1 MVRNYVRKTQRG
13 KWSEENMKKAID
25 DVKNKKLSIR
35 QAAEQHEVPKSTL
48 ERHWKGRVVHPG
60 KVNLGKYEQALNSDL
75 EEELVEHVKKMQEMF
90 FGITGET
97 LRALAFQLANANG
110 IPVPFNIN
118 NRKAGKDWLLC
129 FLKRHPDL
137 SLQQPEPTSLS
148 RATGFNRTQ
157 VGRFFDLLKATYEKE
172 AITAENVYNVDET
185 GITCVQKPEKIIVKK
200 GIKQVGRITSAK
212 WGKSVTAVCAMSAI
226 GNYVPPIFIFPQKRM
241 AMGLMQDAP
250 PGSRGFA
257 SPSGWKD
264 SNIFLEWLKHFKKYV
279 NPSIDKKVLLILDND
294 VSHLTLPAIEFA
306 RQNGIIMLSIP
317 PHTSHRLQPLVRTF
331 FGPLKTYYHQAI
343 DHWMITNYGKCVQSS
358 QVCGFFCTAYSKAA
372 TVQKAVNGFK
382 SAGIMPFNPD
392 IFDETDFPPSMVT
405 EIHAVDSPEL
415 EADGATTIQ
424 VKQEVV
430 EETVPALSTTAQA
443 LRVKLENIAEVLD
456 NYQVDSVPEYCID
469 DLQELDGASLLKL
482 FTKYG
487 LSNNG
492 VSQYRCQ
499 ISSHDC
505 DRVYAGHDQKEC
517 REMMISHLLEHVKTY
532 REKAAKYPHLYKKKR
547 LKPCQ
552 PIIVRS
558 EPDYS
563 DYNDPVA
570 SQPLPSK
577 QQNTFVSASLMN
589 PIIARLTT
597 EVSRSIIVP
606 LSDTTDLPSIDI
618 LPDMETER
626 LLSTPDPKEA
636 LMSAVSLKRNQTTSQ
651 SSLDDAKK
659 KSINTRGSRKK
670 IIQERN
676 RILHQRRQERV
687 RKHFSNQPRVLIRDA
702 VKSRLPLEPKPVEN
716 PFPSRNYRPIRP
728 KPADG
733 SIPTPLTSNRYVE
746 KKVPPRKRKKPA
758 THLKQVKA
766 KKAPSRPP
774 PPPQSSEDSSSS
786 EDDGSS
792 EQGTTDTEEKTKGK
806 YSFQLPRKKTLL
818 SSLRNNRERRLR
830 MMRVVQGPKIKKE
843 KVAMAKI
850 NTQNSDSTIKTG
862 DNSEILQVQPAKL
875 EPSMEP
881 SSNCLPS
888 SLKDRKQ
895 FPPKRHLPS
904 ILRRNKPKPL
914 LKNDNIA
921 SIQIKEC
928 MSLAREEIM
937 STKGGN
943 DSSSEYEIVEVVSK
957 SSPKQFRD
965 YETFLYGVML

>member
-1 MVRNYVRKTQRG
+1 MLYQKHLEPVRN
-13 KWSEENMKKAID
+13 
-25 DVKNKKLSIR
+25 
-35 QAAEQHEVPKSTL
+35 
-48 ERHWKGRVVHPG
+48 
-60 KVNLGKYEQALNSDL
+60 
-75 EEELVEHVKKMQEMF
+75 
-90 FGITGET
+90 
-97 LRALAFQLANANG
+97 LA
-110 IPVPFNIN
+110 
-118 NRKAGKDWLLC
+118 
-129 FLKRHPDL
+129 
-137 SLQQPEPTSLS
+137 
-148 RATGFNRTQ
+148 
-157 VGRFFDLLKATYEKE
+157 
-172 AITAENVYNVDET
+172 
-185 GITCVQKPEKIIVKK
+185 
-200 GIKQVGRITSAK
+200 
-212 WGKSVTAVCAMSAI
+212 
-226 GNYVPPIFIFPQKRM
+226 
-241 AMGLMQDAP
+241 
-250 PGSRGFA
+250 
-257 SPSGWKD
+257 
-264 SNIFLEWLKHFKKYV
+264 
-279 NPSIDKKVLLILDND
+279 
-294 VSHLTLPAIEFA
+294 
-306 RQNGIIMLSIP
+306 
-317 PHTSHRLQPLVRTF
+317 
-331 FGPLKTYYHQAI
+331 
-343 DHWMITNYGKCVQSS
+343 
-358 QVCGFFCTAYSKAA
+358 
-372 TVQKAVNGFK
+372 
-382 SAGIMPFNPD
+382 
-392 IFDETDFPPSMVT
+392 
-405 EIHAVDSPEL
+405 
-415 EADGATTIQ
+415 IQ

-469 DLQELDGASLLKL
+469 DLQVLDGASLLKL
-482 FTKYG
+482 FTKYE

-517 REMMISHLLEHVKTY
+517 REVMISHLLEHVKTY
-532 REKAAKYPHLYKKKR
+532 REKAAKYPHFYKKKR

-552 PIIVRS
+552 PIIVKS

-577 QQNTFVSASLMN
+577 QQNAFASASLMN

-597 EVSRSIIVP
+597 EVSRSNIVA
-606 LSDTTDLPSIDI
+606 LSDTTDLPNIDI

-626 LLSTPDPKEA
+626 LLSIPDPKEA
-636 LMSAVSLKRNQTTSQ
+636 LMSAVSLKRNQNTSQ
-651 SSLDDAKK
+651 SNLDDAKK

-676 RILHQRRQERV
+676 RILHQRRQERI
-687 RKHFSNQPRVLIRDA
+687 RKHFSNQPRVVIRDV

-716 PFPSRNYRPIRP
+716 PLPLRNYRPIRP

-733 SIPTPLTSNRYVE
+733 SIPTPPTSNRYVE
-746 KKVPPRKRKKPA
+746 KKVPPRKRKKPS
-758 THLKQVKA
+758 THVKQVKA

-774 PPPQSSEDSSSS
+774 PPPSSEDSSSS

-792 EQGTTDTEEKTKGK
+792 EQDTTDTDEKPTGK
-806 YSFQLPRKKTLL
+806 YSFQLPRKKTLM

-830 MMRVVQGPKIKKE
+830 MMRAVQGPKIKKE
-843 KVAMAKI
+843 KVDVAKI

-875 EPSMEP
+875 EPSTEP

-914 LKNDNIA
+914 HKNDNIA

-928 MSLAREEIM
+928 MSLATEEIM

-943 DSSSEYEIVEVVSK
+943 DSSSGDEIVDVVSK
-957 SSPKQFRD
+957 SSPKPSPSLPISPNENDSDSTSSEDIGSDSSCWSDKEDPMEVNQKSFVSTSKKKSPRKQHLTVKEDKLFGKPTLRD
-965 YETFLYGVML
+965 ILEAIDNDHCYTVKREMAVDPKGFIKLMTPKNSESSQVVSQGKQQIKVHTHKQKSDEFKLNGPSSRKIEPATDPKIKARALQLIAELRHRKPKEVMVCTERMIEDGESAFIVQDFYTCEICGKRFTAPNSLYGHYRGHAGIKPYKCHVCGQTFTRSHSLNYHAMIHTNSARFECSYCGRKFRHPTHYKEHLHRHTGEEPYHCTDCPRRFKTRNTFRRHMIAKHNKKITPTFGLPLNSRIVKTMPAFTTTL